1 MVIIIDLVGDE
12 ETIVLGGEAKAKETE
27 DDARR
32 RKQLEREVMER
43 MPVPQVVPVSEA
55 GAQRRA

>member
-12 ETIVLGGEAKAKETE
+12 ETVVLGGEAKAKETE

-43 MPVPQVVPVSEA
+43 MPVPQVVPVSET
-55 GAQRRA
+55 GA